1 MRLFHIATRADWEAA
16 RRSGRYTT
24 STYGVTLAE
33 EGFIHASRGDQ
44 WQGVRERFY
53 THVTEPL
60 VLLVIDAERLDVP
73 VVEEAP
79 PGAGPGAE
87 TFPHLYG
94 ALDPAAVVQVLP
106 LEQAGAW
113 ATPDARAASTDTGRS
128 FSSLFLEEVFHR
140 LLLAGVVLVLAAV
153 GAVVGA
159 TLARD
164 AGLLVGTALGVLV
177 ALPPAVWLH
186 RRRRPT

>member
-1 MRLFHIATRADWEAA
+1 MRLFHIATRADWEEA

-53 THVTEPL
+53 AHVTEPL

-94 ALDPAAVVQVLP
+94 ALDPAAVVQALP
-106 LEQAGAW
+106 LEQATAPSD
-113 ATPDARAASTDTGRS
+113 TRAASTDTGRS